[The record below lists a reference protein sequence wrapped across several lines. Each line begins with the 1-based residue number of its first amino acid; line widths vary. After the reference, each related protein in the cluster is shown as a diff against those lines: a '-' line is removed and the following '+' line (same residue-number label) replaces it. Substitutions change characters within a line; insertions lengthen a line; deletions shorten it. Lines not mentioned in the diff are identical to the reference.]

1 MPVDRSEVR
10 EDPLARGAQLVT
22 ATFCRDVIY
31 DEGSGEVSLIKIA
44 ERVVVHKYVS
54 RAEPRETTEAL
65 GLSLFVMMSNVPA
78 LWDTYEDQ
86 DDAEGEDDL
95 SPPPEI
101 AVGFKIYGPGGAL
114 SAEGVMLL
122 HAIGRLGF
130 ASAQIGFQVPVS
142 EPGILSADLSYLGN
156 HLTTAMVEVVV
167 SEVDLDSEGP
177 EE

>member
-44 ERVVVHKYVS
+44 ERVVVRKYVS
-54 RAEPRETTEAL
+54 RTEPRETTEAP

-78 LWDTYEDQ
+78 LWESYKAQ
-86 DDAEGEDDL
+86 DDAQEEDDFN
-95 SPPPEI
+95 PPPDI
-101 AVGFKIYGPGGAL
+101 AVGFKIHGPGGTL
-114 SAEGVMLL
+114 SAEGVMFL

-142 EPGILSADLSYLGN
+142 EPGILSADLSYLGS

-167 SEVDLDSEGP
+167 SDVDLDFEDP
-177 EE
+177 DE